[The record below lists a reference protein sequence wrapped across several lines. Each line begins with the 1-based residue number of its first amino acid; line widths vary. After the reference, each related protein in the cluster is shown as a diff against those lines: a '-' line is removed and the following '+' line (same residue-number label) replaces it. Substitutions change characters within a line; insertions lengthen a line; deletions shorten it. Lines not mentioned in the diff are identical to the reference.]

1 MTGQKN
7 SVLTL
12 MFSVTGSMASYQ
24 SAGSYPRFV
33 ARLQAYAAHFER
45 VHVCTYDQRDYTGE
59 WLLSNVRHHPM
70 PRFLASSIPY
80 HLLSPMLHRGA
91 LEETTT
97 IRAFN
102 ITGALPA
109 LLVRAY
115 SGAPIMV
122 SYGYS
127 LPDFVRHESG
137 TLKYHVYRLVEE
149 IALRRCDRILC
160 ATPSQ
165 TESLGAR
172 YGRGKV
178 THLPNCVDVQRFR
191 PVNGAAR
198 DYLLFVGRL
207 TAQKNLESLLA
218 GLRLALDQGLRL
230 PPLKIIG
237 EGDLRAALRQ
247 QASRLEVPVEFCG
260 TVPNDQLPDWYA
272 HAWAY
277 VLPSLFEGMPKTLL
291 EAMSCGVPCLGSTV
305 EGIRELIS
313 HGQDGLLVEPTPEG
327 IAKGLRWLVEDD
339 TLRRSIAEE
348 GRRTVVERFSLTQVL
363 AREIEILQEACQ

>member
-172 YGRGKV
+172 YGRGK
-178 THLPNCVDVQRFR
+178 
-191 PVNGAAR
+191 AR
-198 DYLLFVGRL
+198 R
-207 TAQKNLESLLA
+207 NSLLPA
-218 GLRLALDQGLRL
+218 VFWAFPRT
-230 PPLKIIG
+230 
-237 EGDLRAALRQ
+237 ERA
-247 QASRLEVPVEFCG
+247 
-260 TVPNDQLPDWYA
+260 
-272 HAWAY
+272 
-277 VLPSLFEGMPKTLL
+277 
-291 EAMSCGVPCLGSTV
+291 
-305 EGIRELIS
+305 
-313 HGQDGLLVEPTPEG
+313 
-327 IAKGLRWLVEDD
+327 
-339 TLRRSIAEE
+339 
-348 GRRTVVERFSLTQVL
+348 RRTPKHGHTNPAVDRSAQCRRTRQAPPVLTPAGAEQL
-363 AREIEILQEACQ
+363 SDRPHQ